1 MHGTTFRA
9 LKLTFQVVM
18 PRAES
23 AFDDCLV
30 IIKINIVRVV
40 RKKKKKRYEKN
51 YKLQSV
57 KITLYTQ
64 LRIKDA
70 SCELISAKIIP
81 LCNITSSIMNRT
93 RTQCHDH
100 KNTFLVPAY

>member
-23 AFDDCLV
+23 AVDDCLV

-40 RKKKKKRYEKN
+40 RKKKKK
-51 YKLQSV
+51 
-57 KITLYTQ
+57 I
-64 LRIKDA
+64 
-70 SCELISAKIIP
+70 
-81 LCNITSSIMNRT
+81 
-93 RTQCHDH
+93 
-100 KNTFLVPAY
+100 